1 MDDAPLSLLDRLRSR
16 ALETPQHIAYLYRH
30 PGSSERWDTL
40 SWGQVLARVEAMSA
54 ALADLGLRDGDRA
67 AIMMPTS
74 PDWEI
79 CQFAA
84 MAVGCAVIG
93 LDLHDAPRNLRH
105 ILEATRPR
113 IIFTTDPGQ
122 LERIAECWHA
132 PELAVISSGEAK
144 TSGTHLLAT
153 LLATASVLE
162 KSRSPQPDQVATIV
176 FTSGS
181 TGQPKG
187 IAYTHRQIISASDL
201 ILERFPDIRSDARLV
216 CWLPL
221 SNLFQRMVNFCA
233 MRRGA
238 ASYFIAD
245 PHTIASVLPQTEP
258 TFFIGVPRFFEKLHA
273 GIVREIE
280 SKPLP
285 LRVLLETSW
294 AIGMRAAR
302 ARRERRSAD
311 MLTRALLPLADRVL
325 ARIRAVMGRNL
336 QFMVSGS
343 APLPVWLAERLH
355 GLGWLV
361 LEAYGI
367 SENVAPIAMNTPDDF
382 RFGSVGHVLP
392 GNELR
397 IADDGELLV
406 RGPCVFG
413 GYYEGTDEGSPIDAE
428 GFLHTGDYARI
439 DDAGYLWLEG
449 RKSDV
454 FKTSTGHR
462 IAPAPIEGALRSIPG
477 VEHAVVIGHDRPYP
491 VAILAL
497 AAHSLQ
503 GAGGE
508 RAVLERIAADVV
520 ATCGIFPPYQRPGA
534 LIVTFRPFSIETGEL
549 TANLKIR
556 RRPVELGFRT
566 QIDEA
571 YSRPASRTERGATT
585 ALPVITSS

>member
-40 SWGQVLARVEAMSA
+40 SWGQVLARVEAMST
-54 ALADLGLRDGDRA
+54 ALAGLGLRDGDRA

-311 MLTRALLPLADRVL
+311 MLRSSM
-325 ARIRAVMGRNL
+325 AR
-336 QFMVSGS
+336 
-343 APLPVWLAERLH
+343 APL
-355 GLGWLV
+355 
-361 LEAYGI
+361 
-367 SENVAPIAMNTPDDF
+367 
-382 RFGSVGHVLP
+382 
-392 GNELR
+392 
-397 IADDGELLV
+397 
-406 RGPCVFG
+406 
-413 GYYEGTDEGSPIDAE
+413 GY
-428 GFLHTGDYARI
+428 
-439 DDAGYLWLEG
+439 
-449 RKSDV
+449 
-454 FKTSTGHR
+454 ST
-462 IAPAPIEGALRSIPG
+462 
-477 VEHAVVIGHDRPYP
+477 
-491 VAILAL
+491 
-497 AAHSLQ
+497 
-503 GAGGE
+503 
-508 RAVLERIAADVV
+508 
-520 ATCGIFPPYQRPGA
+520 
-534 LIVTFRPFSIETGEL
+534 
-549 TANLKIR
+549 
-556 RRPVELGFRT
+556 
-566 QIDEA
+566 
-571 YSRPASRTERGATT
+571 
-585 ALPVITSS
+585 IT

>member
-187 IAYTHRQIISASDL
+187 IAYTHRQIISASDPRAFSGHPFGCTAGVL
-201 ILERFPDIRSDARLV
+201 AAALQPVPAHGEFLRDA
-216 CWLPL
+216 P
-221 SNLFQRMVNFCA
+221 
-233 MRRGA
+233 RRG
-238 ASYFIAD
+238 
-245 PHTIASVLPQTEP
+245 VL
-258 TFFIGVPRFFEKLHA
+258 F
-273 GIVREIE
+273 
-280 SKPLP
+280 
-285 LRVLLETSW
+285 
-294 AIGMRAAR
+294 
-302 ARRERRSAD
+302 
-311 MLTRALLPLADRVL
+311 
-325 ARIRAVMGRNL
+325 
-336 QFMVSGS
+336 
-343 APLPVWLAERLH
+343 
-355 GLGWLV
+355 
-361 LEAYGI
+361 
-367 SENVAPIAMNTPDDF
+367 
-382 RFGSVGHVLP
+382 
-392 GNELR
+392 
-397 IADDGELLV
+397 
-406 RGPCVFG
+406 
-413 GYYEGTDEGSPIDAE
+413 
-428 GFLHTGDYARI
+428 
-439 DDAGYLWLEG
+439 
-449 RKSDV
+449 
-454 FKTSTGHR
+454 HR
-462 IAPAPIEGALRSIPG
+462 
-477 VEHAVVIGHDRPYP
+477 
-491 VAILAL
+491 
-497 AAHSLQ
+497 
-503 GAGGE
+503 
-508 RAVLERIAADVV
+508 
-520 ATCGIFPPYQRPGA
+520 
-534 LIVTFRPFSIETGEL
+534 
-549 TANLKIR
+549 
-556 RRPVELGFRT
+556 
-566 QIDEA
+566 
-571 YSRPASRTERGATT
+571 
-585 ALPVITSS
+585 